1 MSYIPKMVE
10 QTGLELSSPG
20 DEGMLERLE
29 SQYIPKMVCSKSAS
43 LQGECAPVKAVP
55 VALVAPTPEPE
66 KPVPVVEP
74 KPPAQPAPVEPAAP
88 AKPAPVPPAPKAP
101 GSSKIALWISLGVGA
116 LVIIVASII
125 ASVKMLSSFAPKKV
139 TTNTEVA
146 SDSDVDCF
154 SLGDGPAFQEC
165 MEAMEESGRVKE
177 VQDERASLM
186 EMFAKVNIVEVS
198 SMELSSYSGD
208 ELRLIRNSIFARH
221 GYVFQSDDLKAYFS
235 QFDWYKP
242 RYSDVSS
249 SLSAIERKNIK
260 TIKSME

>member
-29 SQYIPKMVCSKSAS
+29 SQYIPKMVCSKSAN
-43 LQGECAPVKAVP
+43 LQGECAPVKAAP
-55 VALVAPTPEPE
+55 VAPVAPTPEPE
-66 KPVPVVEP
+66 KPAPVAPAPELE
-74 KPPAQPAPVEPAAP
+74 KPPVVEPAAP

-146 SDSDVDCF
+146 SD
-154 SLGDGPAFQEC
+154 L
-165 MEAMEESGRVKE
+165 EAMEESGRVKE

-186 EMFAKVNIVEVS
+186 KMFAKVNIVEVS

-221 GYVFQSDDLKAYFS
+221 GYIFQSDDLKAYFS

-242 RYSDVSS
+242 RYNDVSS